1 MAQKAKSSMN
11 TSKIIGI
18 QFSVLSPEEIR
29 KGSVAEITS
38 RDTYINNKPVING
51 LFDPRMGVLEPGL
64 VCPTDGLN
72 YMQTPGYFG
81 HINLARP
88 VYYIQ
93 YLNTILKVLRCIC
106 FKCSKL
112 KINKE
117 THDHI
122 LGFALR
128 KRWEYAFAHASKIK
142 RCGDET
148 SDGCGCKQPRKIY
161 KQDLANLYAEWDN
174 VDGVPSSDG
183 TVKDKLT
190 MKLTPEMVLKIFRR
204 ISDEDVSFMG
214 FSPIWSRPEWFI
226 CQVLAVPPPAVR
238 PSVKHDSQQ
247 RSEDDISHIIVN
259 IIKANK
265 TLLDKLQANALDK
278 VIEDWTTVLQYYV
291 ATMVDNRIPGVAAV
305 AQRSGRALKSIKER
319 LVGKQ
324 GRVRGNLMGKRVD
337 FSARSVITPDAN
349 LGIAELG
356 VPLKIAKNITFPTCV
371 NDRNKS
377 FLTKLV
383 INGPE
388 KYPGANV
395 LERKSGESVS
405 LKYVDRNTITL
416 NNGDIVHRH
425 MVDGDPVL
433 FNRQPTL
440 HRMSMMCHLARVMK
454 VGNTF
459 RMNVADTKP
468 YNADFD
474 GDEMNLHQPQDEES
488 QAELMYLAAV
498 PLQIISPQNNASIV
512 GIFQDSMLGSARF
525 TRENINFDVR
535 QAMNLLM
542 YYDNVN
548 PTLFKDHTKKISS
561 FEILSQ
567 ILPPLSTRMKNGVYG
582 EGTDEEDN
590 KTSNNIIEIV
600 NGKYIRG
607 QLDKGAL
614 GKGSKGLLQT
624 IFNDFNHTESANFI
638 DNLQSIV
645 TEYMKL
651 SSYSVGISDL
661 IADPETNKKITS
673 AVNVKKKDV
682 ENLIDQLHLGVFENT
697 TGKSNEVEFETKV
710 NGFLNAAA
718 KDAGKIG
725 RTNLSPDNR
734 FVIMVNAG
742 SKGNVLNI
750 AQMVSCLGQQNVDG
764 KRIPYGFEDRTLPHY
779 TKFNDSPEARGF
791 VEASFIQ
798 GLSPEEVYFHAMG
811 GRVGLIDT
819 AVKTSQTGYIQR
831 RLIKGQ
837 EDLKVAYDMT
847 VRNNKNKV
855 IQFRYGDDNI
865 NPMKTENQQIPLGQM
880 SLEEIY
886 SHMAIPEDD
895 TSKSIFTTTYEA
907 ATLKRIK
914 KQKTKLK
921 KKTSNLIMDMIE
933 YRKKLTENVFKNE
946 KAVTVHIPVHFHRIM
961 NNLQHQLHIQPDF
974 VVNITPLEI
983 YDLIDDAF
991 DTLNQHKL
999 TKPTDLFK
1007 LAWYFYLTPKELLM
1021 VRRFNRKA
1029 IILLLETL
1037 ILNYHKALV
1046 HPGEMVGMVSAQ
1058 SIGEPTTQM
1067 SKNYDS
1073 INALIKIHRQGK
1085 NTIISH
1091 KKYKI
1096 GELCDSFIEKY
1107 PEYTFPTGHPD
1118 SVETLL
1124 DKLDEEYYIMG
1135 VDKNEKTSWSRI
1147 SHFSRHPVNGNMM
1160 TITTKSGRKVTTTL
1174 SHSHLTRKEHKV
1186 QPIKGSD
1193 LEVGMRIPVCK
1204 HISNDFINKTVEIGE
1219 NTIVLDELFGWF
1231 IGAYIAE
1238 GSCNGGRVCIT
1249 NISQHYIDMTTIVG
1263 EMFGREVNVNKKQGE
1278 YGPSTATY
1286 FNCKEL
1292 AKFLVKE
1299 CGPNSFEKKVPDFI
1313 FTAPLECKAACIQ
1326 GYMDGDG
1333 NINSDK
1339 GHHEIRGCSRSQR
1352 LIKDMGL
1359 MFNYFNIFVTFREN
1373 VRQKKPFYHFAIAH
1387 SYANLYQQHIGSI
1400 LKADS
1405 LQELCE
1411 YGNRENAHSLS
1422 NDVDKIEGLGEIIAK
1437 CGKDLKLPGQSRNYG
1452 RWKKKPTIGRR
1463 TLQKY
1468 IKIFKDAIGEKRI
1481 LKEEIDILEQ
1491 AANSGIIWDEIK
1503 HIEIYTPDQ
1512 KEYVYD
1518 FTVPANQTFME
1529 DNGVIVHNTLNTFH
1543 FAGVASKSNVT
1554 RGVPRIEEILS
1565 LSENPKQ
1572 PSTTI
1577 YLKQS
1582 EQTKLQRAQEI
1593 KYSLEYTSIKD
1604 IAKSIS
1610 ICFDPKPENTL
1621 IDADKT
1627 LIKEYIQ
1634 FNKIMEECG
1643 AETEDLSTGDEFS
1656 KWIIRIELSKEEMMD
1671 RNVTMDDIHFALTN
1685 SLKNQVECVFSDLNA
1700 DNLIFRIRLVNSKA
1714 LLASK
1719 KKGLDQTDEIYMLKN
1734 LQDNILNN
1742 IILKGI
1748 KGIPKIIIRTIKN
1761 NMVEKDGNYVP
1772 EDIWV
1777 LDTVGSNLKEI
1788 LAIDYIDT
1796 SRTYSND
1803 IREIYRT
1810 LGIEAARQC
1819 IYNEL
1824 AEAFSDTTYINYH
1837 HMSLLCDR
1845 MCATQK
1851 MVSIF
1856 RHGINNDDIGPI
1868 AKASFEETPEMFL
1881 RAARHAELDVMTG
1894 VSSNIMCGQEGY
1906 YGTGSFQVLLNI
1918 DEMNKLGA
1926 AKLEQTI
1933 NIDDMLQIENPN
1945 DVCAKKNIM
1954 INSSTDYINSNNTG
1968 AIDDDYELDF

>member
-93 YLNTILKVLRCIC
+93 YLNTILKVLRCVC

-117 THDHI
+117 THNHI
-122 LGFALR
+122 LDFALR
-128 KRWEYAFAHASKIK
+128 KRWEYAFAHASKIQ

-161 KQDLANLYAEWDN
+161 KQDLANLYAEWNN
-174 VDGVPSSDG
+174 VDSVPSADG

-214 FSPIWSRPEWFI
+214 FSPIWSRPDWFI

-265 TLLDKLQANALDK
+265 TLLDKLQSNALDK

-498 PLQIISPQNNASIV
+498 PRQIISPQNNASIV

-525 TRENINFDVR
+525 TRENINFDAR

-548 PTLFKDHTKKISS
+548 PTLFKDYTKKISS

-582 EGTDEEDN
+582 EGAIEEDS

-661 IADPETNKKITS
+661 IADPETNKKITD
-673 AVNVKKKDV
+673 AVTAKKKDV
-682 ENLIDQLHLGVFENT
+682 ENLIDQLHLGVFENS

-837 EDLKVAYDMT
+837 EDLKVEYDMT

-921 KKTSNLIMDMIE
+921 KKTSNLIMNMIE

-946 KAVTVHIPVHFHRIM
+946 KAVTVHIPVHFQRIM

-983 YDLIDDAF
+983 YELIDDAF
-991 DTLNQHKL
+991 ETLNQHKL

-1029 IILLLETL
+1029 IVLLLETL

-1067 SKNYDS
+1067 
-1073 INALIKIHRQGK
+1073 
-1085 NTIISH
+1085 
-1091 KKYKI
+1091 
-1096 GELCDSFIEKY
+1096 
-1107 PEYTFPTGHPD
+1107 
-1118 SVETLL
+1118 
-1124 DKLDEEYYIMG
+1124 
-1135 VDKNEKTSWSRI
+1135 
-1147 SHFSRHPVNGNMM
+1147 
-1160 TITTKSGRKVTTTL
+1160 
-1174 SHSHLTRKEHKV
+1174 
-1186 QPIKGSD
+1186 
-1193 LEVGMRIPVCK
+1193 
-1204 HISNDFINKTVEIGE
+1204 
-1219 NTIVLDELFGWF
+1219 
-1231 IGAYIAE
+1231 
-1238 GSCNGGRVCIT
+1238 
-1249 NISQHYIDMTTIVG
+1249 
-1263 EMFGREVNVNKKQGE
+1263 
-1278 YGPSTATY
+1278 
-1286 FNCKEL
+1286 
-1292 AKFLVKE
+1292 
-1299 CGPNSFEKKVPDFI
+1299 
-1313 FTAPLECKAACIQ
+1313 
-1326 GYMDGDG
+1326 
-1333 NINSDK
+1333 
-1339 GHHEIRGCSRSQR
+1339 
-1352 LIKDMGL
+1352 
-1359 MFNYFNIFVTFREN
+1359 
-1373 VRQKKPFYHFAIAH
+1373 
-1387 SYANLYQQHIGSI
+1387 
-1400 LKADS
+1400 
-1405 LQELCE
+1405 
-1411 YGNRENAHSLS
+1411 
-1422 NDVDKIEGLGEIIAK
+1422 
-1437 CGKDLKLPGQSRNYG
+1437 
-1452 RWKKKPTIGRR
+1452 
-1463 TLQKY
+1463 
-1468 IKIFKDAIGEKRI
+1468 
-1481 LKEEIDILEQ
+1481 
-1491 AANSGIIWDEIK
+1491 
-1503 HIEIYTPDQ
+1503 
-1512 KEYVYD
+1512 
-1518 FTVPANQTFME
+1518 
-1529 DNGVIVHNTLNTFH
+1529 TLNTFH

-1604 IAKSIS
+1604 VAKSIS

-1761 NMVEKDGNYVP
+1761 YMVEKDGNYVP

-1796 SRTYSND
+1796 ERTYSND

-1881 RAARHAELDVMTG
+1881 RAARHAELDVMSG

-1926 AKLEQTI
+1926 AKLEQKI

-1954 INSSTDYINSNNTG
+1954 INSSTDYINGNNTG
-1968 AIDDDYELDF
+1968 SIDDDYELDF

>member
-1 MAQKAKSSMN
+1 MAHKGKNNMN
-11 TSKIIGI
+11 AAKIIGI

-64 VCPTDGLN
+64 ICPTDGLN

-93 YLNTILKVLRCIC
+93 YLTTILKVLRCVC

-117 THDHI
+117 THKHI
-122 LGFALR
+122 LNLDLR
-128 KRWEYAFAHASKIK
+128 ARWEYVFQLASKVK

-148 SDGCGCKQPRKIY
+148 SDGCGCIQPRKIY
-161 KQDLANLYAEWDN
+161 KQDLANLYAEWLN
-174 VDGVPSSDG
+174 VDGVPSADG

-214 FSPIWSRPEWFI
+214 FSPTWSRPDWFI

-265 TLLDKLQANALDK
+265 TLQDKLQSNSTEK
-278 VIEDWTTVLQYYV
+278 VIEDWSTVLQYYV
-291 ATMVDNRIPGVAAV
+291 ATMIDNRIPGVAAV

-319 LVGKQ
+319 LVGKG

-349 LGIAELG
+349 LGIRELG
-356 VPLKIAKNITFPTCV
+356 VPKKIAMNITFPTCV

-383 INGPE
+383 QNGPS

-395 LERKSGESVS
+395 LDRKSGESIS
-405 LKYVDRNTITL
+405 LKYVDRNTLVL

-425 MVDGDPVL
+425 MIDGDPVL

-440 HRMSMMCHLARVMK
+440 HRMSMMCHIARVMK

-488 QAELMYLAAV
+488 QAELMHLAAV
-498 PLQIISPQNNASIV
+498 PQQIISPQNNSSIV
-512 GIFQDSMLGSARF
+512 GIFQDSLLGCTRF
-525 TRENINFDVR
+525 TRQNINFDAR
-535 QAMNLLM
+535 HAMNLLM
-542 YYDNVN
+542 YFDNVN
-548 PTLFKDHTKKISS
+548 PSIFKNPDKKISS

-582 EGTDEEDN
+582 ETDEDN
-590 KTSNNIIEIV
+590 STSNNIIEIV
-600 NGKYIRG
+600 NGNYLRG

-614 GKGSKGLLQT
+614 GKGSKGLIQS
-624 IFNDFNHTESANFI
+624 IFNDFNFKESADFI
-638 DNLQSIV
+638 DNIQSIV

-651 SSYSVGISDL
+651 SAYSVGISDL
-661 IADPETNKKITS
+661 IADGDTNKKIIN
-673 AVNVKKKDV
+673 AVNAKKKDV
-682 ENLIDQLHLGVFENT
+682 ENLIDQLHLGVFENS
-697 TGKSNEVEFETKV
+697 TGKSNEVEFETRV
-710 NGFLNAAA
+710 NALLNAAA

-725 RTNLSPDNR
+725 RTSLSADNR
-734 FVIMVNAG
+734 FVIMVNSG
-742 SKGNVLNI
+742 SKGKALNI
-750 AQMVSCLGQQNVDG
+750 AQMISCLGQQNVDG

-779 TKFNDSPEARGF
+779 TKFNDSPAARGF
-791 VEASFIQ
+791 VESSFIQ
-798 GLSPEEVYFHAMG
+798 GLTPEEVYFHAMG

-847 VRNNKNKV
+847 VRNNKNKI
-855 IQFRYGDDNI
+855 IQFQYGDDNI
-865 NPMKTENQQIPLGQM
+865 NPMKTENQQIPLTQM
-880 SLEEIY
+880 SLEQIY

-895 TSKSIFTTTYEA
+895 TSKSIFTTTYDA
-907 ATLKRIK
+907 TTLKRMK
-914 KQKTKLK
+914 KQKNDLR
-921 KKTSNLIMDMIE
+921 KKTSTLIMDMIE
-933 YRKKLTENVFKNE
+933 YRKNLIEQVFNFE
-946 KAVTVHIPVHFHRIM
+946 KEITVHIPVHFHRIM
-961 NNLQHQLHIQPDF
+961 NNIQHQLHIQPDF
-974 VVNITPLEI
+974 IVNITPLEM
-983 YDLIDDAF
+983 YELVDDAF
-991 DTLNQHKL
+991 DTLSQHKL
-999 TKPTDLFK
+999 TKPTKLFK
-1007 LAWYFYLTPKELLM
+1007 LAWYYYLTPKELLM

-1029 IILLLETL
+1029 IVLLMETL

-1067 SKNYDS
+1067 
-1073 INALIKIHRQGK
+1073 
-1085 NTIISH
+1085 
-1091 KKYKI
+1091 
-1096 GELCDSFIEKY
+1096 
-1107 PEYTFPTGHPD
+1107 
-1118 SVETLL
+1118 
-1124 DKLDEEYYIMG
+1124 
-1135 VDKNEKTSWSRI
+1135 
-1147 SHFSRHPVNGNMM
+1147 
-1160 TITTKSGRKVTTTL
+1160 
-1174 SHSHLTRKEHKV
+1174 
-1186 QPIKGSD
+1186 
-1193 LEVGMRIPVCK
+1193 
-1204 HISNDFINKTVEIGE
+1204 
-1219 NTIVLDELFGWF
+1219 
-1231 IGAYIAE
+1231 
-1238 GSCNGGRVCIT
+1238 
-1249 NISQHYIDMTTIVG
+1249 
-1263 EMFGREVNVNKKQGE
+1263 
-1278 YGPSTATY
+1278 
-1286 FNCKEL
+1286 
-1292 AKFLVKE
+1292 
-1299 CGPNSFEKKVPDFI
+1299 
-1313 FTAPLECKAACIQ
+1313 
-1326 GYMDGDG
+1326 
-1333 NINSDK
+1333 
-1339 GHHEIRGCSRSQR
+1339 
-1352 LIKDMGL
+1352 
-1359 MFNYFNIFVTFREN
+1359 
-1373 VRQKKPFYHFAIAH
+1373 
-1387 SYANLYQQHIGSI
+1387 
-1400 LKADS
+1400 
-1405 LQELCE
+1405 
-1411 YGNRENAHSLS
+1411 
-1422 NDVDKIEGLGEIIAK
+1422 
-1437 CGKDLKLPGQSRNYG
+1437 
-1452 RWKKKPTIGRR
+1452 
-1463 TLQKY
+1463 
-1468 IKIFKDAIGEKRI
+1468 
-1481 LKEEIDILEQ
+1481 
-1491 AANSGIIWDEIK
+1491 
-1503 HIEIYTPDQ
+1503 
-1512 KEYVYD
+1512 
-1518 FTVPANQTFME
+1518 
-1529 DNGVIVHNTLNTFH
+1529 TLNTFH

-1577 YLKQS
+1577 YLKPN
-1582 EQTKLQRAQEI
+1582 EQTKLERTQEI
-1593 KYSLEYTSIKD
+1593 KYALEYTSIRD
-1604 IAKSIS
+1604 VTKSVS
-1610 ICFDPKPENTL
+1610 ICFDPKPNSTL

-1627 LIKEYIQ
+1627 LIEEYLQ
-1634 FNKIMEECG
+1634 FNNIIEDCG
-1643 AETEDLSTGDEFS
+1643 ENNQELSSVDEYS
-1656 KWIIRIELSKEEMMD
+1656 KLIIRIELSKEEMMD

-1700 DNLIFRIRLVNSKA
+1700 DNLVFRIRLVNSKA

-1734 LQDNILNN
+1734 LQENILKN

-1761 NMVEKDGNYVP
+1761 YMVEKDGNFVP

-1796 SRTYSND
+1796 ERTYSND
-1803 IREIYRT
+1803 IQEVYRT

-1837 HMSLLCDR
+1837 HMSMLCDR

-1881 RAARHAELDVMTG
+1881 KAARHAELDLMTG
-1894 VSSNIMCGQEGY
+1894 VSSNIMCGQEGNF
-1906 YGTGSFQVLLNI
+1906 GTGSFQVLLNI
-1918 DEMNKLGA
+1918 DEMNKLGSA
-1926 AKLEQTI
+1926 VLEEKI
-1933 NIDDMLQIENPN
+1933 NIDDMLQIEDPN
-1945 DVCAKKNIM
+1945 DICSKQNI
-1954 INSSTDYINSNNTG
+1954 IISGNTEYINSNNTG
-1968 AIDDDYELDF
+1968 DIDDDYELDF